1 MRTNLHEETEVSFNS
16 LSEKVLVSNEQTK
29 ENKGKIQLNP
39 SNLDVKEELR
49 SEQWESLS
57 EAVIIMNKYIKF
69 YSFKVRFKNNFTC
82 KSNLIPNKLNFSTF
96 L

>member
-16 LSEKVLVSNEQTK
+16 LSEKVLVSNEQAK

-39 SNLDVKEELR
+39 WNLDVKEELR

-69 YSFKVRFKNNFTC
+69 DSFKVRFKNNFTSNS
-82 KSNLIPNKLNFSTF
+82 KKNLLVNLI
-96 L
+96 